1 MKFEKKIFHVW
12 PFTVNPYQNSMSV
25 AMQYAVLITIIV
37 VLAKHILKFISR
49 LGYDMVFSILILA
62 HKYLCIIGNRIPE
75 KSMKTWTQMSDKFV
89 KSSRQI
95 TLSNSYL
102 LFQPLDLILPSLF
115 FSKQTIDLSGISL
128 ILRGHFLSLLLN

>member
-1 MKFEKKIFHVW
+1 
-12 PFTVNPYQNSMSV
+12 MSV

-75 KSMKTWTQMSDKFV
+75 KSMKT
-89 KSSRQI
+89 
-95 TLSNSYL
+95 
-102 LFQPLDLILPSLF
+102 
-115 FSKQTIDLSGISL
+115 
-128 ILRGHFLSLLLN
+128 